1 MEDIGVKGVHVLELR
16 FYDVY
21 VAHLL
26 RSWNVGYH
34 GTEYRYQFRARPKF
48 GGNRPAKSKVFDHVM
63 HPPSFSQAVQ
73 T

>member
-34 GTEYRYQFRARPKF
+34 GTEYS
-48 GGNRPAKSKVFDHVM
+48 N
-63 HPPSFSQAVQ
+63 
-73 T
+73 

>member
-1 MEDIGVKGVHVLELR
+1 MEDIDVKGVHVLELR

-34 GTEYRYQFRARPKF
+34 GTEYSNYQFRARLKF
-48 GGNRPAKSKVFDHVM
+48 V
-63 HPPSFSQAVQ
+63 
-73 T
+73 